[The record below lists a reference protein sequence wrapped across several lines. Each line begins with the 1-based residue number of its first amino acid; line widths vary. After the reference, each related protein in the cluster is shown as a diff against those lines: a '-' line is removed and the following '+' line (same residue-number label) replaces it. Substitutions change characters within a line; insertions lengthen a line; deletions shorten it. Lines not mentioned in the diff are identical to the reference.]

1 MQHQH
6 AEFALEKCLPAFYVY
21 QCMPNLCFYEEG
33 CLDYTAKKDEGNK
46 RNERTSRLQRQH
58 FKQIVL
64 KDSRHKNPFGLLTMP
79 KELFWL

>member
-1 MQHQH
+1 MEHQH

-46 RNERTSRLQRQH
+46 RNERTSRL
-58 FKQIVL
+58 
-64 KDSRHKNPFGLLTMP
+64 
-79 KELFWL
+79 